1 MGTPCTTDKEYP
13 PLLHQAILPK
23 PILIMLFPLLSTAV
37 LCSMTAGAPQ
47 YGGVQPS
54 NPGKTAPLT
63 GSVQCRTEYTTLW
76 DTEYK
81 ETETQVCT
89 TEYEKVCRTETQRL
103 CQPTTRQ
110 ECNTVYEKQCQTVYK
125 SVCVEQYKTEYEPYT
140 ETECSTQYKEDCE
153 YQWEGYGNDKV
164 WAPIAGTCR
173 KNPYD
178 ECKDVTKTKEKQV
191 AYPVCSDVPEQK
203 CVDVPRQECV
213 AVPDQICTNQPLQKC
228 QAVHKKV
235 PVRISRQVPKKDCQD
250 GHPVVAPAAPAGPA
264 EPVGETFVP
273 PFVGSGPE
281 VVDVRHKTGGKG
293 NTVQFEKN
301 QVEDS
306 QSDNAVVFGN

>member
-1 MGTPCTTDKEYP
+1 MGNHNQRLTRGRSQERKDKMLQT
-13 PLLHQAILPK
+13 LLTSAI
-23 PILIMLFPLLSTAV
+23 ILSLAV
-37 LCSMTAGAPQ
+37 GAPQ
-47 YGGVQPS
+47 YGGVQPAS
-54 NPGKTAPLT
+54 PVKTAPLT
-63 GSVQCRTEYTTLW
+63 GSVQCRTEYATIW

-164 WAPIAGTCR
+164 WAPIASTCK

-178 ECKDVTKTKEKQV
+178 ECKDVTKTKEKQA
-191 AYPVCSDVPEQK
+191 AYLVCNDVPEQK

-228 QAVHKKV
+228 QDVPRQNCQAVHKKV
-235 PVRISRQVPKKDCQD
+235 PVRISRQVPKKVCQD
-250 GHPVVAPAAPAGPA
+250 GHPVVASA
-264 EPVGETFVP
+264 
-273 PFVGSGPE
+273 GSGPE
-281 VVDVRHKTGGKG
+281 IIDARQESENNSKDVLFERSQVVDK
-293 NTVQFEKN
+293 E
-301 QVEDS
+301 
-306 QSDNAVVFGN
+306 SDNAIVFGD

>member
-1 MGTPCTTDKEYP
+1 MG
-13 PLLHQAILPK
+13 LLHQPILPK
-23 PILIMLFPLLSTAV
+23 PILIMLFPLLSTAL
-37 LCSMTAGAPQ
+37 LCSLTLGAPQ

-54 NPGKTAPLT
+54 NPVKTAPLT

-125 SVCVEQYKTEYEPYT
+125 NVCVEKYKTEYEPYT

-164 WAPIAGTCR
+164 WAPIAGTCK

-191 AYPVCSDVPEQK
+191 AYPVCNDVPEQK

-228 QAVHKKV
+228 QDVPRQNCQAVHKKV
-235 PVRISRQVPKKDCQD
+235 PVRVSRKVPKKVCQD
-250 GHPVVAPAAPAGPA
+250 GHQGVASAGIP
-264 EPVGETFVP
+264 ENFVP
-273 PFVGSGPE
+273 LSTGSGPE
-281 VVDVRHKTGGKG
+281 IIDARQESENNSKNVLFGRNQVVDK
-293 NTVQFEKN
+293 E
-301 QVEDS
+301 
-306 QSDNAVVFGN
+306 SDNAIVFGD